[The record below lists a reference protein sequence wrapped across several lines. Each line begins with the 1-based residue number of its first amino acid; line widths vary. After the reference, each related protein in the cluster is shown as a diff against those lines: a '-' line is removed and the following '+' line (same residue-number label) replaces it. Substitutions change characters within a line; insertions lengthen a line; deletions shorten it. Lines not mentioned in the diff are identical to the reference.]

1 MEPKRR
7 NDWKTIR
14 TLIPYLWEHRA
25 RVLIALAFLILAKLA
40 IVYTPILLRDIVD
53 SLDASLNTTL
63 LLPLSLIMAYG
74 AITIIN
80 VVFGELRDAIFAKV
94 TQRSIRRVA
103 LKIFRHLHSLSLRFH
118 LDRQTG
124 GVSRDIERGSRG
136 ISFLLN
142 FMVFN
147 ILPTI
152 VEIGLIAVILL
163 VNFNIWFAI
172 IPFATA
178 VIYITFTLL
187 VTEWR
192 MKFRREMNEMDSRA
206 NTKAIDSLLNYET
219 VKYFG
224 NEEYEARRYDD
235 NLKVWEIVAVKNQT
249 SLSALNIGQGSI
261 IAIGTTAMIVLAGQ
275 GVVTRELTLGDLT
288 MVIMYLTRMFIP
300 MNFLGFVYREIKN
313 SLADMERMFTL
324 LSEHQEIKDTPD
336 ARDFPVTTGAV
347 RFSHISFNYSENR
360 KILEDVDF
368 EIPPGH
374 TVAVVG
380 PSGGGKSTLVR
391 LLFRFYDV
399 DGGCIEIDGTD
410 IRKIT
415 QKSLRAAIG
424 IVPQDTILF
433 NDTIYYN
440 IAYAKPDAPREE
452 VVRAAELAHLS
463 EFIASLPQ
471 GFDTLVGER
480 GLKVSGGEKQRIA
493 IARAILKNPR
503 ILIFDEATSALDSKS
518 EKAILSAL
526 REVAANHT
534 TLVIAHRLSTVIDA
548 DQILV
553 MEHGHIVERGTHQQ
567 LLAADAIY
575 ARMWA
580 LQQEERKKESLT
592 TDEVANIP
600 PSPHPSPAQAG
611 EGELARAGFNV
622 PSHHIRG
629 EG

>member
-1 MEPKRR
+1 MDHKKR
-7 NDWKTIR
+7 NDWKTIS
-14 TLIPYLWEHRA
+14 TLIPFLWEHRA
-25 RVLIALAFLILAKLA
+25 RVIIAIVFLVLAKVAIVCTPLILKEVIDA
-40 IVYTPILLRDIVD
+40 
-53 SLDASLNTTL
+53 LDASLNTIL

-74 AITIIN
+74 IISIIS

-94 TQRSIRRVA
+94 TQSSIRRVA
-103 LKIFRHLHSLSLRFH
+103 LMVFRHLHSLSLRFH

-147 ILPTI
+147 ILPTL
-152 VEIGLIAVILL
+152 VEISLIAVILL
-163 VNFNIWFAI
+163 VKFNIWFAI

-178 VIYITFTLL
+178 AIYIAFTLI

-192 MKFRREMNEMDSRA
+192 MKFRRQMNELDSKA
-206 NTKAIDSLLNYET
+206 NTRAIDSLLNYET

-224 NEEYEARRYDD
+224 NEDYEARRYDD
-235 NLKVWEIVAVKNQT
+235 NMKIWQVAAIKNQT

-261 IAIGTTAMIVLAGQ
+261 IAIGTTGMIVLAGQ
-275 GVVTRELTLGDLT
+275 GVASGGLTLGDLT

-324 LSEHQEIKDTPD
+324 LNEYQEIRDAPD
-336 ARDFPVTTGAV
+336 AQDLVVTDGTV
-347 RFSHISFNYSENR
+347 RFNHVSFGYTKTRE
-360 KILEDVDF
+360 ILADVDF
-368 EIPPGH
+368 EIPPGKK
-374 TVAVVG
+374 VAVVG
-380 PSGGGKSTLVR
+380 ASGGGKSTLVR

-399 DGGCIEIDGTD
+399 DHGAIEIDGID
-410 IRKIT
+410 IKNIT
-415 QKSLRAAIG
+415 QKSLRRAIG
-424 IVPQDTILF
+424 IVPQDTVLF

-440 IAYAKPDAPREE
+440 IAYAKPEASRDE
-452 VVRAAELAHLS
+452 VIHASDLAHLKG
-463 EFIASLPQ
+463 FIESLPE

-493 IARAILKNPR
+493 IARTILKNPR
-503 ILIFDEATSALDSKS
+503 ILVFDEATSALDSKS

-553 MEHGHIVERGTHQQ
+553 MEGGHIVERGTHQQ
-567 LLAADAIY
+567 LLTANAVY

-580 LQQEERKKESLT
+580 LQQEERKKE
-592 TDEVANIP
+592 AAIP
-600 PSPHPSPAQAG
+600 GTAQHAI
-611 EGELARAGFNV
+611 
-622 PSHHIRG
+622 P
-629 EG
+629 